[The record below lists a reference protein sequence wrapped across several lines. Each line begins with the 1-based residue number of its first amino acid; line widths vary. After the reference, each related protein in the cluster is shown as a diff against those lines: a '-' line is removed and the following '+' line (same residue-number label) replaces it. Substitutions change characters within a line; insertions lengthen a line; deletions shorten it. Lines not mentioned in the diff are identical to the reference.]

1 MASHTG
7 NARKG
12 SNYPTM
18 NAQRPRRT
26 LIVLIGIGALLTT
39 AAFAPKGRLFEVTK
53 HLEIFISVFE
63 GVHTFYVEEPEPGTL
78 MRVGID
84 AMLESLDPYTVYYP
98 ESRIEDLRFMSTG
111 EYGGIGTMVNQI
123 DGRTTIIEVH
133 EGYPAHAAGIVA
145 GDVVVAV
152 DGKSLTDGMSTEE
165 VSSFLKG
172 QSGTTA
178 EIQIE
183 RPGREELLNF
193 EVERAQVRVDAVPY
207 SGLLNDSTGYIYLS
221 KFTRGSAQEVQE
233 ALVSLRD
240 SLEIKQLVLDLRGN
254 GGGLLRES
262 ISIVNLF
269 VPKGE
274 DVVYT
279 RGKDPARDKTYACL
293 NEPLAEDL
301 PLIVLINEGSAS
313 ASEIVSG
320 SLQDLDRAVVL
331 GTESF
336 GKGLVQQTKDMAF
349 NTRLKVTISKYY
361 TPSGRCIQRLD
372 YGGHRDE
379 TGHAQQRADSLVSK
393 FTTRGGRPV
402 TDGRGVLPDL
412 PIDLPYMSAFVDALY
427 VEDLI
432 FKYAV
437 QWGAAHD
444 SIGPAVEF
452 QLADQDMAEFADFLD
467 AQEFV
472 FESMTKEMADALGKL
487 AEEEGVDA
495 LVAKEL
501 EALRSGLD
509 QDNATYLGLH
519 KDEVQLAIEEE
530 IVLHHHH
537 AHGVLAFSLEHD
549 PLIEWALKVFGPQ
562 ADALLA
568 GPGASAE

>member
-1 MASHTG
+1 MNSTS
-7 NARKG
+7 
-12 SNYPTM
+12 SN
-18 NAQRPRRT
+18 RRR
-26 LIVLIGIGALLTT
+26 LAFWSVFIGLGALLTT
-39 AAFAPKGRLFEVTK
+39 TAFSPKGGRLFEVTK

-63 GVHTFYVEEPEPGTL
+63 GVHTFYVDEPEPGTL

-98 ESRIEDLRFMSTG
+98 ESRIEDLRFMNTG
-111 EYGGIGTMVNQI
+111 EYGGIGTMVNQV
-123 DGRTTIIEVH
+123 DGRTTILEVY
-133 EGYPAHAAGIVA
+133 EGYPAQKAGIKA
-145 GDVVVAV
+145 GDIVVAV
-152 DGKSLTDGMSTEE
+152 DGNSLSDGLSTEE

-172 QSGTTA
+172 QSGTLA
-178 EIQIE
+178 AIQIE
-183 RPGREELLNF
+183 RPGQNELLDF

-221 KFTRGSAQEVQE
+221 KFTRGSAQEVRD

-240 SLEIKQLVLDLRGN
+240 SLQITQLVLDLRGN

-274 DVVYT
+274 EVVFT
-279 RGKDPARDKTYACL
+279 RGKDASLDKKYSCL
-293 NEPLAEDL
+293 NEPIAEDM
-301 PLIVLINEGSAS
+301 PLIVLVNEGSAS

-372 YGGHRDE
+372 YGGSRDE
-379 TGHAQQRADSLVSK
+379 TGHAQARVDSLVGS
-393 FTTRGGRPV
+393 FTTRSGRPV
-402 TDGRGVLPDL
+402 TDGRGILPDL
-412 PIDLPYMSAFVDALY
+412 PIDLPYMSAFVEALY
-427 VEDLI
+427 SEDLI

-437 QWGAAHD
+437 QWNSGRD
-444 SIGPAVEF
+444 SIGPAIDF
-452 QLADQDMAEFADFLD
+452 HLPDADLKSFSTFIDLQG
-467 AQEFV
+467 FV
-472 FESMTKEMADALGKL
+472 FESMTQEMAVGLEDL
-487 AEEEGVDA
+487 AKEEGMDVLIVEELKA
-495 LVAKEL
+495 LQV
-501 EALRSGLD
+501 GLD
-509 QDNATYLGLH
+509 RDNAAYLELNI
-519 KDEVQLAIEEE
+519 DEVRSAIEEE
-530 IVLHHHH
+530 IVLHHHF
-537 AHGVLAFSLEHD
+537 AYGMLAFSLEHD
-549 PLIEWALKVFGPQ
+549 PLIERALEIFGPR

-568 GPGASAE
+568 APPLSAE